1 MFGGVVVEYK
11 FINNISIK
19 ALNEDIFKNEKLI
32 LLDFYAMWYK
42 PSVSSINI
50 LEEIGEK
57 YFDELKVY
65 IINFDKFRDISK
77 EFEVTS
83 LPTLIFIKNGEEAYR
98 ATGTQ
103 EKEQIETIIDIIK

>member
-1 MFGGVVVEYK
+1 MDYK
-11 FINNISIK
+11 YINNISIK
-19 ALNEDIFKNEKLI
+19 ALNDDIFKNGKLI

-42 PSVSSINI
+42 PSVSSVSL

-57 YFDELKVY
+57 YSDELKVY

-83 LPTLIFIKNGEEAYR
+83 LPTLIFIKNGNEVYR

-103 EKEQIETIIDIIK
+103 TKQQIDTIIDIVK

>member
-1 MFGGVVVEYK
+1 MKYK
-11 FINNISIK
+11 YINNISIK
-19 ALNEDIFKNEKLI
+19 ALNDDIFKNRKLI

-42 PSVSSINI
+42 PSVSSVNV

-57 YFDELKVY
+57 YCDDLKIY

-83 LPTLIFIKNGEEAYR
+83 LPTLILIKNGNEVYR

-103 EKEQIETIIDIIK
+103 TKEQIETIIDIVK